1 MKTVIKLNLVIF
13 TLGFLASSALAQF
26 APVIPSRFLAGDSAI
41 NLSTGDQVTP
51 EIASSGTTYLAVWQ
65 DKRALGVNL
74 PVPSFEFESSSDIYA
89 MRFDANGVPLDLV
102 PIIVTQEAGHQQRP
116 QVVWNGTNWLVLFES
131 VDLAGFGFSADN
143 SLEAVRVSPAG
154 VVLDPTPIK
163 IRNVHP
169 AGFSWTAASDGNNWV
184 VAFQESDRSSALDL
198 LRVTAAG
205 LVLQGPKVVVPSTYF
220 LRSNLRLAYAS
231 GVFLFTWAEFS
242 DTKALRFDSNL
253 TVLDPA
259 PFTLVSGH
267 VVTDLT
273 SSGTQFYAVWFQP
286 VAFVDQ
292 VAGSRVSTAGAVLDG
307 GGSGVVIS
315 ASNSKPDAFT
325 PAFVTWDGTN
335 FRVSWS
341 SASKLFTSRV
351 SASGTVLD
359 PGGVLIAGAMSG
371 PTASVGDG
379 GLHVAWS
386 VLQNNEFDLLSAHV
400 SAANVGGPNLPT
412 GTGSPAQTR
421 GDVALGTNGSMIVF
435 RSDVSGSFR
444 IKAQPLDANGN
455 PLTAEPILLESGPV
469 VNGPSAPSV
478 AWNGSLYLVTWGK
491 ATGIVSQRI
500 NQNGTLVDSAPVPV
514 MPGFGP
520 TDVSAM
526 GSTFLV
532 IARQLVNNNVQVIIP
547 VVARIDGNTGTVLDP
562 AGIQVGN
569 SFCISVSVA
578 TVGNRWL
585 PVFRSNTNHD
595 NPFGST
601 YGNFVN
607 ADGTTG
613 TAFVI
618 YGSSGSLGNG
628 ILEVAVAS
636 DGIKALA
643 LQSVQLTTSSETDLV
658 GVIVNPDGT
667 HAPAVNLTP
676 WSGNQYSPRAAW
688 DGSRYIVVFNDQVN
702 RFAPFTIDA
711 FDARSDLFGMR
722 VSADGS
728 KVDPMGFVFSSSA
741 GPESWPSVSAANGQ
755 TLITGS
761 ILLPAPYDSY
771 RIGYDFFGTGGN
783 QWPIAV
789 ASVDK
794 KSGDTPLTV
803 NFSSAGSTD
812 LDGTIVSYLWDFG
825 DGSTSTAAN
834 PSHTYTTPAKY
845 VATLL
850 VTDNLGAK
858 TTNTV
863 ALDVRA
869 PNIPPVSIF
878 TFSPKSG
885 PPPLSITLVADGSYD
900 PDGAVGNLEWHFS
913 DGGTYF
919 GSPAFHTFSQAGTY
933 TIQLIV
939 YDDRGATG
947 SSTQTIV
954 VGTAT
959 PPPAPTNLTAVV
971 QSKVING
978 NLKMRIKLGWTDNAT
993 TESGYVVE
1001 RCTGAG
1007 CTNFASIASL
1017 APNTVNYYDKSV
1029 SGGTTYRYRTAA
1041 TSSSGQSGYSNI
1053 AEATTP

>member
-1 MKTVIKLNLVIF
+1 
-13 TLGFLASSALAQF
+13 
-26 APVIPSRFLAGDSAI
+26 
-41 NLSTGDQVTP
+41 
-51 EIASSGTTYLAVWQ
+51 
-65 DKRALGVNL
+65 
-74 PVPSFEFESSSDIYA
+74 
-89 MRFDANGVPLDLV
+89 MRFDANGVPLDAV
-102 PIIVTQEAGHQQRP
+102 PIIVTQEAAIQKNP
-116 QVVWNGTNWLVLFES
+116 QVVWNGANWLVLFES

-169 AGFSWTAASDGNNWV
+169 AGSSWAGASDGTNWV
-184 VAFQESDRSSALDL
+184 VAFQESDHSSALDL

-205 LVLQGPKVVVPSTYF
+205 AVLQGPKVVVPSTYF

-267 VVTDLT
+267 IVTDLT

-307 GGSGVVIS
+307 GGNGVVIS

-335 FRVSWS
+335 FRVSWA
-341 SASKLFTSRV
+341 SASKLFMARV

-359 PGGVLIAGAMSG
+359 PGGVLIPGAMSG

-379 GLHVAWS
+379 GVHVVWS
-386 VLQNNEFDLLSAHV
+386 VLQNNEFDVLSAHV
-400 SAANVGGPNLPT
+400 SANNVAGPNLS
-412 GTGSPAQTR
+412 TGSGAPAQTR
-421 GDVALGTNGSMIVF
+421 GDVALGSNGSMIAF
-435 RSDVSGSFR
+435 RSDISGARR
-444 IKAQPLDANGN
+444 IKAQPLDVNGN
-455 PLTAEPILLESGPV
+455 PIISEPLLLESGSTT
-469 VNGPSAPSV
+469 NGPSAPSV
-478 AWNGSLYLVTWGK
+478 AWNGSLYLVTW
-491 ATGIVSQRI
+491 ANASGIVSQRI
-500 NQNGTLVDSAPVPV
+500 NQNGTLVDPAPVPV
-514 MPGFGP
+514 MPGIGQ

-532 IARQLVNNNVQVIIP
+532 IARQLVNNNIQVIVP
-547 VVARIDGNTGTVLDP
+547 VVARIDGNTGAVLDP
-562 AGIQVGN
+562 AGITVGN
-569 SFCISVSVA
+569 SFCVSVSVT

-585 PVFRSNTNHD
+585 AVFRSNTTHD
-595 NPFGST
+595 NPVGST

-607 ADGTTG
+607 ADGSKG
-613 TAFVI
+613 TVFVI
-618 YGSSGSLGNG
+618 YGPSGAPGNG
-628 ILEVAVAS
+628 IVEVSCAS
-636 DGIKALA
+636 DGTNALA
-643 LQSVQLTTSSETDLV
+643 LQSAPVSTTVETDLI

-667 HAPAVNLTP
+667 HRPSVNLTP
-676 WSGNQYSPRAAW
+676 WAGNQYSPRAAW
-688 DGSRYIVVFNDQVN
+688 DGSRYVVVFNDQIN
-702 RFAPFTIDA
+702 RFAPFTINA

-722 VSADGS
+722 VAADGS
-728 KVDPMGFVFSSSA
+728 KIDPTGFVFSSSK
-741 GPESWPSVSAANGQ
+741 GPESWPSVSAASGL
-755 TLITGS
+755 TLIIGS
-761 ILLPAPYDSY
+761 VLLPTPYDSY

-789 ASVDK
+789 ASADK
-794 KSGDTPLTV
+794 KTGDTPLTV
-803 NFSSAGSTD
+803 NFSSAGSSD
-812 LDGTIVSYLWDFG
+812 PGGTIVSYLWDFD

-834 PSHTYTTPAKY
+834 PSHSYVTQGKY
-845 VATLL
+845 VATLT

-878 TFSPKSG
+878 TFTPKSG

-919 GSPAFHTFSQAGTY
+919 GSPAFHTFSRAGTY

-939 YDDRGATG
+939 YDDRFATG
-947 SSTQTIV
+947 TSEQTIV
-954 VGTAT
+954 VGTSEI
-959 PPPAPTNLTAVV
+959 PPAPTNLSAVV
-971 QSKVING
+971 QSKTVGG
-978 NLKMRIKLGWTDNAT
+978 NLKTRIKLTWTDNAT

-1001 RCTGAG
+1001 RCSGAG
-1007 CTNFASIASL
+1007 CTSFSSIANL
-1017 APNTVNYYDKSV
+1017 AANTVNYYDKSV
-1029 SGGTTYRYRTAA
+1029 SGGTTYRYRVAA
-1041 TSSSGQSGYSNI
+1041 TSSSGQSNYSNI